1 MAARTGAS
9 IGVGVTI
16 TILSVLTLALF
27 VLTLVFYGQSNKAER
42 LLAETQEA
50 ADRFVRGNERE
61 RDDIRA
67 IADLASRDNK
77 SVVAYLADAQRETMR
92 RLTGTPRDTPD
103 QMAQKLGAIEGAD
116 SGSLLQVV
124 RTRESALQSLERRLA
139 ESDASLATLRED
151 LTNELDRVTRLEDR
165 HNETVASLTAQIG
178 IYKDEVDQYREGVQ
192 GAESDYES
200 QIDRVRADAAEREA
214 NRREEIARL
223 EDENQVL
230 RNQLQALRGERSEEV
245 FRGED
250 EFALVDGT
258 VLSVNA
264 SEGQVTI
271 SRGRNDKIV
280 LGMTFSIYT
289 EASAIRPDDEG
300 IYPPGKASIEV
311 INVGAG
317 SATCR
322 ILTELRGNP
331 IVAGDVIAN
340 PVYDPTKVY
349 SFVVFG
355 NFDANRDSRA
365 TPGEASDIRAMIEGW
380 GGQIAS
386 DLTGDVDFLVLGQ
399 PPILPPRPPV
409 DSPVEVL
416 QAYIRL
422 DRALQQYNELFETAQ
437 STSIPVLNENRLYTL
452 LGRTT
457 APIRR

>member
-50 ADRFVRGNERE
+50 ADRCGRGNERE

-124 RTRESALQSLERRLA
+124 RTRESAIQSLERRLA

-165 HNETVASLTAQIG
+165 HYESVASLTAQIG

-230 RNQLQALRGERSEEV
+230 RKQLQALRGERSEEV

-349 SFVVFG
+349 SCVVFG

>member
-50 ADRFVRGNERE
+50 AARFVRGNERE

-124 RTRESALQSLERRLA
+124 RTRESAIQSLERRLA

>member
-50 ADRFVRGNERE
+50 ADRCGRGNERE

-124 RTRESALQSLERRLA
+124 RTRESAIQSLERRLA

-349 SFVVFG
+349 SCVVFG

-386 DLTGDVDFLVLGQ
+386 DLTGDVDFRVLGQ

>member
-1 MAARTGAS
+1 M
-9 IGVGVTI
+9 
-16 TILSVLTLALF
+16 
-27 VLTLVFYGQSNKAER
+27 
-42 LLAETQEA
+42 
-50 ADRFVRGNERE
+50 
-61 RDDIRA
+61 
-67 IADLASRDNK
+67 
-77 SVVAYLADAQRETMR
+77 
-92 RLTGTPRDTPD
+92 
-103 QMAQKLGAIEGAD
+103 
-116 SGSLLQVV
+116 
-124 RTRESALQSLERRLA
+124 
-139 ESDASLATLRED
+139 
-151 LTNELDRVTRLEDR
+151 
-165 HNETVASLTAQIG
+165 
-178 IYKDEVDQYREGVQ
+178 Q